1 MRRIYAAAA
10 TAIVIAI
17 GLMTLAGLLT
27 GYFGGL
33 SSIALQIALV
43 TTGLALL
50 IGVLNLLNVHI
61 RRVLGRQRGALYS
74 LVLLISFLLVIALW
88 LLGEDDANR
97 VLVQDAQRSVEAALA
112 ALLVF
117 ALVYGAYRLMRQ
129 RVTWAAV
136 LFTAALLI
144 VLVGAL
150 PIEGL
155 GILAGVRDW
164 MLQVP
169 ASAGARGLSRGLLFR
184 RDGLLVASAMQEGL
198 MRVRG

>member
-1 MRRIYAAAA
+1 MRRLYAVTA
-10 TAIVIAI
+10 TAIVIAV
-17 GLMTLAGLLT
+17 GLMTLVGLLT
-27 GYFGGL
+27 GFFGGL
-33 SSIALQIALV
+33 SSLALQIALV
-43 TTGLALL
+43 TTGLTLL

-97 VLVQDAQRSVEAALA
+97 ALVQDAQRSVEAALA

-150 PIEGL
+150 PFEGL

-169 ASAGARGLSRGLLFR
+169 ASAGARGLLIGIAL
-184 RDGLLVASAMQEGL
+184 GVIVTAV
-198 MRVRG
+198 RVIIGQDRAYRE

>member
-1 MRRIYAAAA
+1 MRRLYAAAA
-10 TAIVIAI
+10 TSIVIAI
-17 GLMTLAGLLT
+17 GLLTLVGLLT
-27 GYFGGL
+27 GVFGGL
-33 SSIALQIALV
+33 SSIALQIALI
-43 TTGLALL
+43 TAGLALL
-50 IGVLNLLNVHI
+50 IGVINLLNVHI

-88 LLGEDDANR
+88 LLGEDGANR
-97 VLVQDAQRSVEAALA
+97 ALVQNAQRSAEAALA

-150 PIEGL
+150 PFEGL
-155 GILAGVRDW
+155 GVLAGVRDW

-169 ASAGARGLSRGLLFR
+169 ASAGARGLLIGIAL
-184 RDGLLVASAMQEGL
+184 GIIVTAV
-198 MRVRG
+198 RVIIGQDRAYRE

>member
-169 ASAGARGLSRGLLFR
+169 ASAGARGLLIGIAL
-184 RDGLLVASAMQEGL
+184 GVIVTAV
-198 MRVRG
+198 RVIIGQDRAYRE

>member
-1 MRRIYAAAA
+1 MRRLYAAAA
-10 TAIVIAI
+10 TAIVLAF
-17 GLMTLAGLLT
+17 GLLTLVGLLT
-27 GYFGGL
+27 GVFGGL
-33 SSIALQIALV
+33 SSLALQVALL
-43 TTGLALL
+43 TAGIALL
-50 IGVLNLLNVHI
+50 IGVINLLNVHT

-88 LLGEDDANR
+88 LLGEDAASL
-97 VLVQDAQRSVEAALA
+97 VLIQDVQRSVEAALA

-150 PIEGL
+150 PFEGM
-155 GILAGVRDW
+155 GVLADVRRW

-169 ASAGARGLSRGLLFR
+169 ASAGARGLLIGIAL
-184 RDGLLVASAMQEGL
+184 GAIVTAV
-198 MRVRG
+198 RVIIGQDRAYRE

>member
-136 LFTAALLI
+136 LFTAAWLI

-169 ASAGARGLSRGLLFR
+169 ASAGARGLLIGIAL
-184 RDGLLVASAMQEGL
+184 GVIVTAV
-198 MRVRG
+198 RVIIGQDRAYRE

>member
-1 MRRIYAAAA
+1 MRRLYATAA

-17 GLMTLAGLLT
+17 GLLTLVGLLT
-27 GYFGGL
+27 GYLGGL
-33 SSIALQIALV
+33 SSLALQVALV
-43 TTGLALL
+43 TAGIALL
-50 IGVLNLLNVHI
+50 IGVLNLLNVHL

-88 LLGEDDANR
+88 LLGGDSANLL
-97 VLVQDAQRSVEAALA
+97 LVQDVQRSVEASLA

-129 RVTWAAV
+129 RVTWAAI
-136 LFTAALLI
+136 LFTVALLV

-150 PIEGL
+150 PLEGFGL
-155 GILAGVRDW
+155 LADVRAW

-169 ASAGARGLSRGLLFR
+169 VSAGARGLLIGIAL
-184 RDGLLVASAMQEGL
+184 GAIVTAV
-198 MRVRG
+198 RVIIGQDRSYRE

>member
-1 MRRIYAAAA
+1 
-10 TAIVIAI
+10 VIAI

-61 RRVLGRQRGALYS
+61 RRVLGRQREALYS

-169 ASAGARGLSRGLLFR
+169 ASAGARGLLIGIAL
-184 RDGLLVASAMQEGL
+184 GVIVTAV
-198 MRVRG
+198 RVIIGQDRAYRE

>member
-150 PIEGL
+150 PFEGL

-169 ASAGARGLSRGLLFR
+169 ASAGARGLLIGIAL
-184 RDGLLVASAMQEGL
+184 GVIVTAV
-198 MRVRG
+198 RVIIGQDRAYRE

>member
-61 RRVLGRQRGALYS
+61 RRILGRQRGALYS

-169 ASAGARGLSRGLLFR
+169 ASAGARGLLIGIAL
-184 RDGLLVASAMQEGL
+184 GVIVTAV
-198 MRVRG
+198 RVIIGQDRAYRE

>member
-1 MRRIYAAAA
+1 MRRLYATAA

-17 GLMTLAGLLT
+17 GLLTLVGLLT
-27 GYFGGL
+27 GYLGGL
-33 SSIALQIALV
+33 SSLALQVALV
-43 TTGLALL
+43 TAGIALL
-50 IGVLNLLNVHI
+50 IGVLNLLNVHL

-88 LLGEDDANR
+88 LLGGDSANLL
-97 VLVQDAQRSVEAALA
+97 LVQDVQRSVEAALA

-129 RVTWAAV
+129 RVTWAAI
-136 LFTAALLI
+136 LFTVALLV

-150 PIEGL
+150 PLEGFGL
-155 GILAGVRDW
+155 LADVRAW

-169 ASAGARGLSRGLLFR
+169 ASAGARGLLIGIAL
-184 RDGLLVASAMQEGL
+184 GAIVTAV
-198 MRVRG
+198 RVIIGQDRSYRE